1 MNDSYFPAGNTRAWK
16 SFISLDTGQSGE
28 WEAGGR
34 YLILSHVARLRNPLI
49 STQGVREA
57 EGVLGD
63 RTRVEVGRDSGW
75 RRGEPG
81 NGECQL
87 GHPGLGS
94 TLGIL
99 SSRKRDD

>member
-1 MNDSYFPAGNTRAWK
+1 M
-16 SFISLDTGQSGE
+16 
-28 WEAGGR
+28 
-34 YLILSHVARLRNPLI
+34 ARLRNPLI

-63 RTRVEVGRDSGW
+63 RARESVGRTGGW
-75 RRGEPG
+75 GRGEWG
-81 NGECQL
+81 NGERQL